1 MTDSV
6 LGTKVFGVSD
16 IDWSLLNV
24 EFASEFL
31 SVAGWRRQ
39 AVLMIDEQ
47 VRELEARGL
56 PNWGAPTW
64 MVL

>member
-31 SVAGWRRQ
+31 SVRWLAAAGCP
-39 AVLMIDEQ
+39 DD
-47 VRELEARGL
+47 
-56 PNWGAPTW
+56 
-64 MVL
+64 

>member
-6 LGTKVFGVSD
+6 LDTKVFGVSD

-31 SVAGWRRQ
+31 SVVGWRRQ
-39 AVLMIDEQ
+39 AVLMID
-47 VRELEARGL
+47 
-56 PNWGAPTW
+56 
-64 MVL
+64 